1 MKSVM
6 QVQNETQPG
15 EAIRTAGAVG
25 ITQPD
30 DAEGE
35 GNICGVLVHVHPE
48 RMTQAMTTLAELPG
62 TEIHQSAPDGRIV
75 VTVEDVPGKWAGNT
89 LTDINN
95 IEGVLSAALVYH
107 HREIDSDDGAR
118 SDADEEVSQ

>member
-1 MKSVM
+1 
-6 QVQNETQPG
+6 
-15 EAIRTAGAVG
+15 
-25 ITQPD
+25 
-30 DAEGE
+30 
-35 GNICGVLVHVHPE
+35 
-48 RMTQAMTTLAELPG
+48 MTQAMTTLAELPG

>member
-1 MKSVM
+1 MKNMIQAQKTM
-6 QVQNETQPG
+6 QPI
-15 EAIRTAGAVG
+15 EAIKAIGVPLPVDAGS
-25 ITQPD
+25 
-30 DAEGE
+30 E

-48 RMTQAMTTLAELPG
+48 HLAQAMAALVELPG

-95 IEGVLSAALVYH
+95 IEGVLSAALVFH
-107 HREIDSDDGAR
+107 HRDSDLDDEAMC
-118 SDADEEVSQ
+118 DADEEGSQ